1 VLPHVTALAK
11 EMTFETVLLRA
22 YNLRQLISTFEDYI
36 PDWDVLE
43 AEAMGEATSY
53 LNGKVRELKG
63 QGLIEVSSRISEK
76 ETAQEIIDLATE
88 PNSLIAMC
96 THGRSGLKRWVL
108 GSVTEKVVRHSSSP
122 VLVIPARGNS
132 ILPGEKRA
140 EPIDEMRD
148 VLKYSLD

>member
-1 VLPHVTALAK
+1 
-11 EMTFETVLLRA
+11 M
-22 YNLRQLISTFEDYI
+22 
-36 PDWDVLE
+36 
-43 AEAMGEATSY
+43 
-53 LNGKVRELKG
+53 KG

-76 ETAQEIIDLATE
+76 EPAQEIIDLATE

-108 GSVTEKVVRHSSSP
+108 GSVTEKVVRHSNSP
-122 VLVIPARGNS
+122 ILVIPARGIS
-132 ILPGEKRA
+132 ALPGEKRA

>member
-11 EMTFETVLLRA
+11 GMTFETVLLRA
-22 YNLRQLISTFEDYI
+22 YNLRQVISTFEDYV
-36 PDWDVLE
+36 PDWDLLE
-43 AEAMGEATSY
+43 AEAMGEATNY
-53 LNGKVRELKG
+53 LNGKVGELKG

-108 GSVTEKVVRHSSSP
+108 GSVTEKVVRHSNSP
-122 VLVIPARGNS
+122 ILVIPARGIS
-132 ILPGEKRA
+132 ALPGEKRT